1 MHINITGLAMNIKI
15 IYVVVDIL
23 AIICIFLTIHQI
35 KKIKETYGTSLKK
48 AMIYAVFAILGNIMI
63 ALSYNERSAEIA
75 YCVYFIALDWVILFL
90 SGFCLSYTEHDEA
103 KKKLRVPAGFLM
115 GFDSAAIMLNP
126 FFKHEFYIYENKSIA
141 GTVFYQTGFKSF
153 YYIHLAIDY
162 LAILMVLAFIIYRIK
177 KSHSIYRL
185 KYVMILS
192 VLLLVI
198 ILNLVY
204 MAFSLVLDAS
214 VVFYAVAG
222 PLICFSV
229 RTFVPRS
236 LMILSIGRA
245 VDNMNEGL
253 ILLDVNDNC
262 IYANSFCRN
271 HFHPYLKD
279 FKLDTEPLS
288 TVMKEVKKGNTT
300 VDYIKQSKNLIMNYY
315 RIKYNSMTDNRGR
328 AIGAS
333 FLIEDTTEEVRYLKE
348 LNDARNNADKANKAK
363 STFLAN
369 MSHEIRTP
377 LNSIL
382 GMNELILR
390 ATEDKQLKEY
400 ATNISIAGE
409 TLLGLINDVLDFSK
423 IEAGRTEVNPQ
434 EYDPYKILRDCYYF
448 FAQAAQ
454 KKDLYIHIICDE
466 TLPSSLYGDPKLI
479 GQILTNVVSNAI
491 KYTEDG
497 GVTLDMTYDIT
508 DKDMIDLI
516 VDISDT
522 GIGIAEDDIPLLFD
536 SFKRVN
542 EIKTASIQGTG
553 LGLAI
558 TKDLCNLMDGDIH
571 VRSEVGHGSRFT
583 VVLPQKVVNH
593 APIGPLANPQALN
606 TKEYKESFKAPD
618 ANVLIVDDIS
628 VNLLV
633 AEGLLKPTEIKIDKA
648 LSGDDAIELCLRKK
662 YDVILLDHRMPDKDG
677 IETFRVISVEGKNTD
692 TPVIMLTAN
701 AISGMDEEY
710 RNIGFADYITKPIDP
725 GHLESVLIKHLP
737 PEKVKKK

>member
-1 MHINITGLAMNIKI
+1 MNIKI
-15 IYVVVDIL
+15 IYVVIDII
-23 AIICIFLTIHQI
+23 AIICLFLTIHQI
-35 KKIKETYGTSLKK
+35 NKIKEPYGLSLKK
-48 AMIYAVFAILGNIMI
+48 AMTYAIFAILGNIMI
-63 ALSYNERSAEIA
+63 ALSYNELSAEIA
-75 YCVYFIALDWVILFL
+75 YCIYFIAIDWIIVFL
-90 SGFCLSYTEHDEA
+90 SGFCMSYSEHDDV
-103 KKKLRVPAGFLM
+103 KNRLKVPAGLLM
-115 GFDSAAIMLNP
+115 GFDSLSIMLNP
-126 FFKHEFYIYENKSIA
+126 FFKHEFYIYKSVSPS
-141 GTVFYQTGFKSF
+141 GSVFYQTGFNIF

-162 LAILMVLAFIIYRIK
+162 AAIILVLFLIIYRIK

-185 KYVMILS
+185 KYIMILS

-198 ILNLVY
+198 LLNIIY

-222 PLICFSV
+222 ALICFSI

-245 VDNMNEGL
+245 VDDMNEGL
-253 ILLDVNDNC
+253 ILLDVNNNC
-262 IYANSFCRN
+262 IYANAFCKN
-271 HFHPYLKD
+271 HFHTSLKD
-279 FKLDTEPLS
+279 FNLNTEPLS
-288 TVMKEVKKGNTT
+288 SVMKDVGKGTTT

-315 RIKYNSMTDNRGR
+315 RIKYNPMTDNRGR

-390 ATEDKQLKEY
+390 ATDDPQLMEY
-400 ATNISIAGE
+400 SANISIAGE
-409 TLLGLINDVLDFSK
+409 ALLSLINDVLDFSK
-423 IEAGRTEVNPQ
+423 IESGNTDVNPQ

-454 KKDLYIHIICDE
+454 KKDLYIHVICDE

-479 GQILTNVVSNAI
+479 SQILTNVISNAI
-491 KYTEDG
+491 KYTDEG
-497 GVTLDMTYDIT
+497 GVTLDMTYDTT
-508 DKDMIDLI
+508 DRDMIDLI

-522 GIGIAEDDIPLLFD
+522 GIGIDESDLPLLFD

-542 EIKTASIQGTG
+542 EIKNASIQGTG

-558 TKDLCNLMDGDIH
+558 CKDLCNLMGGDIH
-571 VRSEVGHGSRFT
+571 VHSEVGHGSRFT
-583 VVLPQKVVNH
+583 IVLPQKVVNH
-593 APIGPLANPQALN
+593 SPIGPLANPQALN
-606 TKEYKESFKAPD
+606 TPEYRESFRAPD
-618 ANVLIVDDIS
+618 ANILIVDDIA
-628 VNLLV
+628 VNLMV
-633 AEGLLKPTEIKIDKA
+633 AEGLLKPTGIKIDKA
-648 LSGDDAIELCLRKK
+648 MSGEDAIELCLKKK
-662 YDVILLDHRMPDKDG
+662 YDLILLDHRMPDKDG
-677 IETFRVISVEGKNTD
+677 IETFGIISAEGKNTD

-710 RNIGFADYITKPIDP
+710 RRIGFVDYITKPINP
-725 GHLESVLIKHLP
+725 KQLEATLVKHLP
-737 PEKVKKK
+737 KDKVKQ

>member
-1 MHINITGLAMNIKI
+1 MNIKI
-15 IYVVVDIL
+15 IYVIVDII
-23 AIICIFLTIHQI
+23 AIISLFLTIHQI
-35 KKIKETYGTSLKK
+35 KKIKEPYGVSLKK
-48 AMIYAVFAILGNIMI
+48 AMIYAIFAILGNIMI
-63 ALSYNERSAEIA
+63 ALSYNEASAEAA
-75 YCVYFIALDWVILFL
+75 YCIYFIAIDWIIVFL
-90 SGFCLSYTEHDEA
+90 SGFCMSYSEHEDA
-103 KKKLRVPAGFLM
+103 KKKLKRPAGFLM
-115 GFDSAAIMLNP
+115 GLDSLAIALNP
-126 FFKHEFYIYENKSIA
+126 FFRHEFYIYRNESVS
-141 GTVFYQTGFKSF
+141 GTVFFQTGFKPF
-153 YYIHLAIDY
+153 YYLHLAIDY
-162 LAILMVLAFIIYRIK
+162 LAVIMVLCFIIYRIK

-185 KYVMILS
+185 KYIMILS
-192 VLLLVI
+192 VLLLVVF
-198 ILNLVY
+198 LNIAY
-204 MAFSLVLDAS
+204 MAFALLLDAS
-214 VVFYAVAG
+214 VVFYALAG
-222 PLICFSV
+222 ALICFSV

-245 VDNMNEGL
+245 VDDMNEGL
-253 ILLDVNDNC
+253 ILFDVNNNC
-262 IYANSFCRN
+262 IYANAFCKS

-279 FKLDTEPLS
+279 FRLDNEPLAD
-288 TVMKEVKKGNTT
+288 VMKEVKKGNTT

-315 RIKYNSMTDNRGR
+315 RIKYNPMTDNKGR

-333 FLIEDTTEEVRYLKE
+333 FLIEDTTEEVRYMKE

-377 LNSIL
+377 LNSII

-390 ATEDKQLKEY
+390 ATEDRQLKEY

-479 GQILTNVVSNAI
+479 GQVLTNVVSNAI
-491 KYTEDG
+491 KYTEEG
-497 GVTLDMTYDIT
+497 GVTLDMTYDT
-508 DKDMIDLI
+508 TGRDTIDLI

-522 GIGIAEDDIPLLFD
+522 GIGIAESDMPMLFD

-542 EIKTASIQGTG
+542 EIKNASIQGTG

-571 VRSEVGHGSRFT
+571 VRSQVGHGSRFT
-583 VVLPQKVVNH
+583 VILPQKVVNH
-593 APIGPLANPQALN
+593 SPIGPLANPQSLN
-606 TKEYKESFKAPD
+606 TPEYRESFKAPD
-618 ANVLIVDDIS
+618 AHILIVDDIS
-628 VNLLV
+628 VNLMV
-633 AEGLLKPTEIKIDKA
+633 AEGLLKPTEVKIDKA
-648 LSGDDAIELCLRKK
+648 MSGDDAIELCLRKK
-662 YDVILLDHRMPDKDG
+662 YDLILLDHRMPEKDG
-677 IETFRVISVEGKNTD
+677 IETFRVISAEGKNTD

-710 RNIGFADYITKPIDP
+710 KRLGFADYITKPINP
-725 GHLESVLIKHLP
+725 TQLEAVMIKHLP
-737 PEKVKKK
+737 AGKVIT

>member
-1 MHINITGLAMNIKI
+1 MNIKI
-15 IYVVVDIL
+15 IYVVVDII

-35 KKIKETYGTSLKK
+35 KKIKEPYGVSLKK
-48 AMIYAVFAILGNIMI
+48 AMIYAIFAILGNIMI
-63 ALSYNERSAEIA
+63 ALSYNELSAEIA
-75 YCVYFIALDWVILFL
+75 YCVYFIAIDWIIVFL
-90 SGFCLSYTEHDEA
+90 SGFCLSYSEHDDA
-103 KKKLRVPAGFLM
+103 KKKLKVPAGFLM
-115 GFDSAAIMLNP
+115 GFDSVSIMLNP
-126 FFKHEFYIYENKSIA
+126 VFKHEFYIYKNESIG
-141 GTVFYQTGFKSF
+141 GTVFYQTGFRAF

-162 LAILMVLAFIIYRIK
+162 IAVFMVLFLIIYRIK

-185 KYVMILS
+185 KYIMILS
-192 VLLLVI
+192 VLLLVVF
-198 ILNLVY
+198 LNIAY

-214 VVFYAVAG
+214 VIFYAVAG
-222 PLICFSV
+222 ALICFSV

-245 VDNMNEGL
+245 VDDMNEGL
-253 ILLDVNDNC
+253 ILLDVNNNC
-262 IYANSFCRN
+262 IYANAFCKN
-271 HFHPYLKD
+271 HFHSNIKD
-279 FKLDTEPLS
+279 FRLDNEPLS
-288 TVMKEVKKGNTT
+288 NVMKDVKKGTTT

-315 RIKYNSMTDNRGR
+315 RIKYNPMTDNKGR

-333 FLIEDTTEEVRYLKE
+333 FLIEDTTEEVRYMKE

-377 LNSIL
+377 LNSII

-390 ATEDKQLKEY
+390 ASDDPLIREY

-409 TLLGLINDVLDFSK
+409 SLLSLINDVLDFSK
-423 IEAGRTEVNPQ
+423 IEAGRTEVNEH

-479 GQILTNVVSNAI
+479 GQVLTNVVSNAI
-491 KYTEDG
+491 KYTEEG

-508 DKDMIDLI
+508 DRDMIDLI

-522 GIGIAEDDIPLLFD
+522 GIGIAESDLSKLFD

-542 EIKTASIQGTG
+542 EIKNASIQGTG

-558 TKDLCNLMDGDIH
+558 SKDLCNLMGGDIH

-583 VVLPQKVVNH
+583 VVLPQKVINH
-593 APIGPLANPQALN
+593 SPIGPLANPQALDVH
-606 TKEYKESFKAPD
+606 EYKESFKAPD
-618 ANVLIVDDIS
+618 AHILIVDDIA
-628 VNLLV
+628 VNLMV
-633 AEGLLKPTEIKIDKA
+633 ADGLLKPTEIRVDKA
-648 LSGDDAIELCLRKK
+648 MSGDEAIELCLRKK
-662 YDVILLDHRMPDKDG
+662 YDLILLDHRMPDKDG
-677 IETFRVISVEGKNTD
+677 IETFRIISAEGKNTD

-710 RNIGFADYITKPIDP
+710 RRMGFADYITKPINP
-725 GHLESVLIKHLP
+725 KHLESTLLRHLP
-737 PEKVKKK
+737 KDKVNQ